1 MQYFKDQYFD
11 IALVY
16 MNLPYDGILM
26 ARALEIP
33 YVIYHE
39 ATRLNDP
46 FQFNEPSQGTNERPT
61 DLNPYD
67 DVKHTISDKFPNLN
81 FTPFLAANFPFLLYT
96 DYYKKDFYNRGAIRL
111 AF

>member
-39 ATRLNDP
+39 ATRLQDP

-61 DLNPYD
+61 DLNPRD
-67 DVKHTISDKFPNLN
+67 DIRHFISVKFPNLN
-81 FTPFLAANFPFLLYT
+81 FTPFSAVKTPYYNYIE
-96 DYYKKDFYNRGAIRL
+96 YYKKDYYNRGAVRL
-111 AF
+111 